1 MGDLIMDDRLGMP
14 LQPDGECRYFLT
26 YSGVKLPLNLVTPL
40 SEADTRNR
48 NTYMRGYYD
57 AQDRLVAVEKVVY
70 GEIEIEHRYAYH
82 ANGQISWAGVLLV
95 ADEELTVIRFDEHG
109 MQVPA

>member
-1 MGDLIMDDRLGMP
+1 MSEVSEMGE
-14 LQPDGECRYFLT
+14 QSHGECRYFLT
-26 YSGVKLPLNLVTPL
+26 YSGVKLPLNLVMPI

-48 NTYMRGYYD
+48 NTYIRGYYD
-57 AQDRLVAVEKVVY
+57 AQDRLVAVEKMVY

-95 ADEELTVIRFDEHG
+95 ADEELTVMRFDENG